1 MNDLTAAVREKIISK
16 ILNGDYLPGEKLPAE
31 RDFAADNSISRIT
44 VRRAFAQLEAAGII
58 FRRPPSGTF
67 VADTF
72 RAHSRELESIGLIT
86 SLPHEFSGKFV
97 ESISCCCENQD
108 ILLALGIP
116 QDDRAATQAEI
127 ACRMAS
133 RGVKNIIVWGT
144 EKSNAEPVFER
155 LRILGVNMVFFDQVI
170 PGNFADFVGLDNR
183 QAVESLC
190 DTAISQGKSELI
202 FINFSDLDID
212 SNNEREKAFICK
224 TSAAG
229 VSGKVYRFPRTSTLA
244 QRKEF
249 LQTLPDNRDQ
259 NCAVIGVNGSIIKQL
274 FPENPRNY
282 ALFCIDHLPE
292 LSDLKVICYAQ
303 PIAEMASCAVEM
315 LKNQCRKGEKWHSS
329 NRRFAGKLVGI

>member
-1 MNDLTAAVREKIISK
+1 MSDLTGTVRDKIISG

-44 VRRAFAQLEAAGII
+44 IRRAFAQLEAAGII

-97 ESISCCCENQD
+97 ENVSRCCENQD

-116 QDDRAATQAEI
+116 QDDRASTQAQI

-133 RGVKNIIVWGT
+133 RGVKNIIVWGA
-144 EKSNAEPVFER
+144 EKNNSEPVFER

-170 PGNFADFVGLDNR
+170 PGDFADFVGLDNFA
-183 QAVESLC
+183 AVEALC
-190 DTAISQGKSELI
+190 DAAVSQGKKELI

-212 SNNEREKAFICK
+212 SNNEREKAFIRK
-224 TSAAG
+224 TAEMG
-229 VSGKVYRFPRTSTLA
+229 ISGRVYRFSRNSTLA

-249 LQTLPDNRDQ
+249 LLTLPENNNND
-259 NCAVIGVNGSIIKQL
+259 CAVIGANGSMIKKL

-292 LSDLKVICYAQ
+292 LSDLKVCCYAQ
-303 PIAEMASCAVEM
+303 PIAEMADCAVEM
-315 LKNQCRKGEKWHSS
+315 LKNQCRKGEKWQSAR
-329 NRRFAGKLVGI
+329 RRFAGKLIEA